1 MDKTIRLHIG
11 GMTCV
16 NCQNKIE
23 KTLNHTAG
31 VISTSVSYNNATAD
45 IVYNEEKIS
54 LKEII
59 TAIERL
65 DYEVDLRKRFP
76 DRTLRISSVCW

>member
-16 NCQNKIE
+16 NCRNKIE

-31 VISTSVSYNNATAD
+31 VISANVSYHNATAD
-45 IVYNEEKIS
+45 IVYDEKKIS
-54 LKEII
+54 
-59 TAIERL
+59 
-65 DYEVDLRKRFP
+65 RK
-76 DRTLRISSVCW
+76 

>member
-16 NCQNKIE
+16 NCRNKIE

-31 VISTSVSYNNATAD
+31 VISANVSYHNATAD
-45 IVYNEEKIS
+45 IVYDEKKNFS
-54 LKEII
+54 
-59 TAIERL
+59 ERGHRC
-65 DYEVDLRKRFP
+65 D
-76 DRTLRISSVCW
+76 